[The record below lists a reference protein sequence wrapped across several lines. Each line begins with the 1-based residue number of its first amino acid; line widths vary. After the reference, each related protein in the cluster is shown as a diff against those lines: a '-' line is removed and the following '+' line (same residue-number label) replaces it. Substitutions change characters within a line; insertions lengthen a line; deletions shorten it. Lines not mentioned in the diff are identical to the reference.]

1 MAQKK
6 KKKSEDVR
14 FRKYA
19 IQRNYQYETHDA
31 DGNLTSNETESEWKA
46 RVIREFSDLESMKAV
61 DIAYIFHDKD
71 VNEDGTSKGLHVH
84 AVITFKDSVPQSNAM
99 KLSGCSSK
107 QNCQGVKNKVGAYRY
122 LIHITE
128 KAINEGKHIYPV
140 ENVVTVSITDK
151 PLIFRDAIKH
161 KKTDEDEKDA
171 ETALIRCLRDVA
183 EGKESV
189 SSVRNMYVEDS
200 FNVAWNLKLWYR
212 QKSTFE
218 QAEKEWLQSM
228 QEWYQLHNRCLTNIY
243 ISGIGGIGKSTLAE
257 RLASSYADF
266 RGVHKPASPGEKTTF
281 DFAGDYHG
289 ELVTLFNEFTSCFP
303 VEQFLDIFDPIRAT
317 FVNSRNSD
325 KIWFASYGIFTTSRS
340 IEQFLWDIWTPYSK
354 SKIKLTE
361 AVRKKCKKD
370 VDFHLAYERANS
382 EVADKI
388 RQLRRRFAILVEL
401 ENGYANVYY
410 RDDAFNVPH
419 IYFYDTPALAEEPF
433 KLFKS
438 VPFNVNDSKSIDL
451 TIDAIN
457 ATIAE
462 YYSFNKL
469 SITPD
474 NVEKPLIDLG
484 G

>member
-1 MAQKK
+1 MSTKPEEK
-6 KKKSEDVR
+6 R

-19 IQRNYQYETHDA
+19 IQRNYQFETHDEN
-31 DGNLTSNETESEWKA
+31 GNLVSDETESEWKS
-46 RVIREFSDLESMKAV
+46 RVIREWTDLETLKAL

-71 VNEDGTSKGLHVH
+71 INDDGTSKGLHVH
-84 AVITFKDSVPQSNAM
+84 AVVTFKDSIPQSNAM

-140 ENVVTVSITDK
+140 EEVVTLSARDK
-151 PLIFRDAIKH
+151 ALIYRDAIKH

-171 ETALIRCLRDVA
+171 ESAMIRCLSDVVQ
-183 EGKESV
+183 GNESV
-189 SSVRNMYVEDS
+189 ASIRRMYVEDS
-200 FNVAWNLKLWYR
+200 FNVAWNLKLWYK
-212 QKSTFE
+212 QKSTYE
-218 QAEKEWLQSM
+218 QAEREWLQSM

-243 ISGIGGIGKSTLAE
+243 ISGIGGVGKSTLGE
-257 RLASSYADF
+257 RLAASFADF

-289 ELVTLFNEFTSCFP
+289 ELVTLFNEFTAAFP

-340 IEQFLWDIWTPYSK
+340 LEQFLWDIWTPYSK
-354 SKIKLTE
+354 SKVKLTE

-370 VDFHLAYERANS
+370 VDFHLAYERANT

-388 RQLRRRFAILVEL
+388 RQIRRRFAILVKL
-401 ENGYANVYY
+401 ENGFAHVYF
-410 RDDAFNVPH
+410 RDDSWNVPH
-419 IYFYDTPALAEEPF
+419 IYFYDSPEVGQEPF

-438 VPFNVNDSKSIDL
+438 LPFDVNDIGSIDC
-451 TIDAIN
+451 TIAAIKE
-457 ATIAE
+457 TIAE
-462 YYSFNKL
+462 YYRYNKL

-474 NVEKPLIDLG
+474 NVQKPLIELNG
-484 G
+484 